1 MKTMPWMVEAE
12 KIAKIQGCRRRFV
25 EHMKTVEY
33 PEEIPP
39 FDAEKAKL
47 CSDGQIFPRNGR
59 FNIAEAQEFLDVW
72 ASQER
77 VGPRSVDHMY
87 GKCDCKLGSAREEL
101 DVDTRHDYKGVSCTF
116 MMNEWRA
123 IWLLRDGHQHVWKE
137 GSEGCTPYLRGPYK
151 GGRTRLKFIK
161 ALGYKVPASYLKKK

>member
-1 MKTMPWMVEAE
+1 
-12 KIAKIQGCRRRFV
+12 
-25 EHMKTVEY
+25 MKTVEF
-33 PEEIPP
+33 PKCPVN
-39 FDAEKAKL
+39 FDAEKHKL

-72 ASQER
+72 ASQGR
-77 VGPRSVDHMY
+77 VGPRGADHMD

-101 DVDTRHDYKGVSCTF
+101 DVDTRHDCKDVKCTF

-123 IWLLRDGHQHVWKE
+123 IWLLRDGHQHVWKD

-151 GGRTRLKFIK
+151 GGRKRLKFIK
-161 ALGYKVPASYLKKK
+161 SLGYKVPESLLKKK